1 GITEAPAR
9 VIRALYD
16 ETAALGRAL
25 GHEVV
30 QYEDRDFRNPGT
42 IMAEV
47 FRGPFHTQRV
57 IGEIKGP
64 SSIES
69 RYITEDLPYGLV
81 PMSKLGDVFGVE
93 TPLINAII
101 TLGSY
106 VCDRDFWSEGRT
118 LAKLGLDGLDE
129 EGIISYVGGE

>member
-1 GITEAPAR
+1 MGS
-9 VIRALYD
+9 
-16 ETAALGRAL
+16 AL

-42 IMAEV
+42 VMAAV
-47 FRGPFHTQRV
+47 FRAPFDTQRI
-57 IGEIKGP
+57 IGDIKGP

-81 PMSKLGDVFGVE
+81 PMSQLGDVLGVE
-93 TPLINAII
+93 TPLIDAII

-118 LAKLGLDGLDE
+118 LAKLGLEGLDDAE
-129 EGIISYVGGE
+129 IMSYIDGE